1 MSQLKVALKHAQI
14 AKNGQP
20 NNASVIS
27 HFDEVKRKHDEVLA
41 EQEERK
47 RKEEIDA
54 KDTPAAPEA
63 QEERKGPMS
72 MEEKMRSR
80 VRINTEEETKG
91 VPKESHQQPA
101 APVQQPQPQA
111 QPQYEPNFQ
120 AQVPNM
126 QQPMD
131 GDRMK

>member
-1 MSQLKVALKHAQI
+1 
-14 AKNGQP
+14 
-20 NNASVIS
+20 
-27 HFDEVKRKHDEVLA
+27 
-41 EQEERK
+41 
-47 RKEEIDA
+47 
-54 KDTPAAPEA
+54 
-63 QEERKGPMS
+63 MS

-101 APVQQPQPQA
+101 APVQQPQT

-131 GDRMK
+131 ADRMK